1 MLAYLLRRL
10 ALVIPTL
17 VGIMLANFLI
27 VQAAPGGPVD
37 LMIARL
43 RGHAG
48 EATAR
53 VGATGAGETA
63 GGGKP
68 ATAPAGGEDAT
79 RAARGVDPELI
90 RQLEKQF
97 GFDKPAW
104 RRFLGMLRNYAV
116 FDLGTSFYRDRPV
129 LGLLLEKLPVSVS
142 LGLWTTLLV
151 YLVSIPLG
159 IAKATRDGTPFD
171 VWTSGAVIVG
181 YAIPGFLFAILLVV
195 LFAGGSFVQ
204 WFPLRGLTSDAWPL
218 MSWPARLADYLWHLV
233 LPVTAMVAG
242 GFASLA
248 MLTKNSFLDEIN
260 RQYVAT
266 ARAKGLTRRRVL
278 YGHVFRNAM
287 LIVVAG
293 FPAAFVGILFTSAL
307 LIEVIFSLDG
317 LGLLGFEAAVN
328 RDYPVMFGTLYV
340 YTLVGLLL
348 GIVTDLTY
356 VAIDP
361 RIDFERRDT

>member
-1 MLAYLLRRL
+1 MIAYLVRRVL
-10 ALVIPTL
+10 LVIPTL

-43 RGHAG
+43 RGRG
-48 EATAR
+48 VEATAR
-53 VGATGAGETA
+53 VGNTGAGEAGARTA
-63 GGGKP
+63 QTGP
-68 ATAPAGGEDAT
+68 DAVS

-97 GFDKPAW
+97 GFDRPAW
-104 RRFLGMLRNYAV
+104 QRFLVMLRNYAV
-116 FDLGTSFYRDRPV
+116 LDLGTSFYRDRPV
-129 LGLLLEKLPVSVS
+129 LGLLLEKLPVSIS

-151 YLVSIPLG
+151 YVVSIPLG

-181 YAIPGFLFAILLVV
+181 YAIPGFLFAIVLVV
-195 LFAGGSFVQ
+195 LFAGGSFVD
-204 WFPLRGLTSDAWPL
+204 WFPLRGLTSENWATLP
-218 MSWPARLADYLWHLV
+218 WPARIGDYLWHLV

-242 GFASLA
+242 GFAGLA

-266 ARAKGLTRRRVL
+266 ARAKGLSRRRVL
-278 YGHVFRNAM
+278 YGHVFRNGM

-293 FPAAFVGILFTSAL
+293 FPGAFVGILFTSAL

-328 RDYPVMFGTLYV
+328 RDYPVMFGTLYI

-361 RIDFERRDT
+361 RIDFARRDT

>member
-1 MLAYLLRRL
+1 MLAYLGRRL
-10 ALVIPTL
+10 LLVIPTL
-17 VGIMLANFLI
+17 VGIMLANFII

-43 RGHAG
+43 RGHGGDAI
-48 EATAR
+48 AR
-53 VGATGAGETA
+53 VAGTGGGETGGRGGQVA
-63 GGGKP
+63 GRGG
-68 ATAPAGGEDAT
+68 AEDAT
-79 RAARGVDPELI
+79 RAARGIDPELI
-90 RQLEKQF
+90 KQLEKQF

-104 RRFLGMLRNYAV
+104 HRFLTMMGNYAR
-116 FDLGTSFYRDRPV
+116 FDLGSSFYRDRPV
-129 LGLLLEKLPVSVS
+129 LGLLLEKLPVSIS
-142 LGLWTTLLV
+142 LGLWTTLLL

-159 IAKATRDGTPFD
+159 VAKATRDGSPFD
-171 VWTSGAVIVG
+171 VWTSAVVIVG

-204 WFPLRGLTSDAWPL
+204 WFPLRGLTSDTWAL
-218 MSWPARLADYLWHLV
+218 LSWPERIVDYFWHLV
-233 LPVTAMVAG
+233 LPMVAMVAG
-242 GFASLA
+242 GFAGLS
-248 MLTKNSFLDEIN
+248 MLTKNSFLDEIGK
-260 RQYVAT
+260 QYVAT
-266 ARAKGLTRRRVL
+266 ARAKGLTRQRVL

-293 FPAAFVGILFTSAL
+293 FPGAFIGILFTSSL

-328 RDYPVMFGTLYV
+328 RDYPVMFGTLYI

-348 GIVTDLTY
+348 GIVTDLMY

>member
-1 MLAYLLRRL
+1 
-10 ALVIPTL
+10 V
-17 VGIMLANFLI
+17 I

-43 RGHAG
+43 RGQAG

-53 VGATGAGETA
+53 VGSTGAGDTGARA
-63 GGGKP
+63 GALGQR
-68 ATAPAGGEDAT
+68 GGEEGGT
-79 RAARGVDPELI
+79 RASRGIDPDLI
-90 RQLEKQF
+90 KQLERQF

-104 RRFLGMLRNYAV
+104 KRFLIMLRNYAV
-116 FDLGTSFYRDRPV
+116 FDLGSSFYRDRPV
-129 LGLLLEKLPVSVS
+129 LGLLLEKLPVSIS

-151 YLVSIPLG
+151 YLISIPLG

-195 LFAGGSFVQ
+195 LLAGGSFVQ
-204 WFPLRGLTSDAWPL
+204 WFPLRGLTSDDWAL
-218 MSWPARLADYLWHLV
+218 LSWPARIVDYFWHLV
-233 LPVTAMVAG
+233 LPIAAMVAG
-242 GFASLA
+242 GFAGLA

-260 RQYVAT
+260 KQYVAT
-266 ARAKGLTRRRVL
+266 ARAKGLTQRRVL

-293 FPAAFVGILFTSAL
+293 FPSALIGILFTSAL

-340 YTLVGLLL
+340 YTLLGLLL

-356 VAIDP
+356 VAVDP
-361 RIDFERRDT
+361 RIDFERRQT